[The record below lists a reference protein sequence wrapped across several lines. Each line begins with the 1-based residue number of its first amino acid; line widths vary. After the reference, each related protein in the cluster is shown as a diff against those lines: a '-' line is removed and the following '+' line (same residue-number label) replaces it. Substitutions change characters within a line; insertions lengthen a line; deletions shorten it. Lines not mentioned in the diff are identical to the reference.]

1 MQPAVNGGNNYP
13 GSVAH
18 QQNLSKSGHYSQTTK
33 APLTGVYS
41 GHEM

>member
-1 MQPAVNGGNNYP
+1 MQPVVNGGNYP
-13 GSVAH
+13 GSAGQ